1 VKKHTLFPH
10 SMVRQSRDIIASD
23 IDDEKVMMSLSKGHY
38 YGLDS
43 IGRSV
48 WDILEKP
55 TSVSGLVDALRREYD
70 VDPET
75 CEKDVLAFLENL
87 HADGIIEVGESPS
100 A

>member
-1 VKKHTLFPH
+1 MKQQTIFAH
-10 SMVRQSRDIIASD
+10 STVRQSQDIIASD

-43 IGRSV
+43 IGRSI

-55 TSVSGLVDALRREYD
+55 MSVSFLVDALCREYD
-70 VDPET
+70 VDRET